1 MQTNIIFSIE
11 GGIGKSI
18 MATAVCEAIKKQY
31 PNDNLIVISSYP
43 EVFICN
49 PNVDK
54 CLSHNNLNY
63 FYQDYIEGKKVKTFL
78 HNPYLETS
86 HIQQECHLIKTWCEM
101 FGIEYNNEMPK
112 IYLSNREI
120 NFYSTQYQ
128 SEKPIMVIQT
138 NGGGADQPLKYSWMR
153 DIPHQTA
160 QQVVNHFANQYTIVH
175 LRREDQLPLENTT
188 PVSADFR
195 ALCVLIKLSTKRL
208 FMDSFAQHTAKA
220 LDLDSVVCWI
230 GNKPSVFGYEN
241 NINIEANK
249 ETAVPELKQSV
260 YSKYN
265 ITGNLFEFPYNDE
278 SEIFNI
284 ETIINSLTD
293 SVEE

>member
-1 MQTNIIFSIE
+1 M
-11 GGIGKSI
+11 
-18 MATAVCEAIKKQY
+18 
-31 PNDNLIVISSYP
+31 ISSYP

-54 CLSHNNLNY
+54 CLSHNSLNY
-63 FYQDYIEGKKVKTFL
+63 FYQDFIEGQKVKAFL

-86 HIQQECHLIKTWCEM
+86 HIQQECHLIQTWCEM
-101 FGIEYNNEMPK
+101 FGVKYNREMPK
-112 IYLSNREI
+112 LYLSNREI
-120 NFYSTQYQ
+120 NFYSAQYH
-128 SEKPIMVIQT
+128 SEKPIMVLQT

-153 DIPHQTA
+153 DIPSQTA
-160 QQVVNHFANQYTIVH
+160 QEVVNHFANEYNVVH

-195 ALCVLIKLSTKRL
+195 ALAVLIKLSTKRL

-220 LDLDSVVCWI
+220 LDLNSVVCWI
-230 GNKPSVFGYEN
+230 GNKSSVFGYES
-241 NINIEANK
+241 NINIQANK

-260 YSKYN
+260 FSKYN

-278 SEIFNI
+278 KEIFTT

-293 SVEE
+293 L

>member
-1 MQTNIIFSIE
+1 MKANIIFQID

-31 PNDNLIVISSYP
+31 PKDNLIVISSYP

-54 CLSHNNLNY
+54 CLSHNGLNY
-63 FYQDYIEGKKVKTFL
+63 FYQDFIEGQKVKAFL

-86 HIQQECHLIKTWCEM
+86 HIQQECHLIQTWCEM
-101 FGIEYNNEMPK
+101 FGVKYNREMPK
-112 IYLSNREI
+112 IYLSNREE
-120 NFYSTQYQ
+120 NFYATQYA
-128 SEKPIMVIQT
+128 SEKPIMVLQT

-153 DIPHQTA
+153 DIPSQTA
-160 QQVVNHFANQYTIVH
+160 QEVVNHFANEYNVVH

-195 ALCVLIKLSTKRL
+195 ALAVLIKLSTKRL

-220 LDLDSVVCWI
+220 LDLNSVVCWI
-230 GNKPSVFGYEN
+230 GNKSSVFGYES
-241 NINIEANK
+241 NINIQANK

-260 YSKYN
+260 FSKYN

-278 SEIFNI
+278 KEIFTT

-293 SVEE
+293 L